1 MLDTGGRLFKL
12 AVQASYA
19 ETMQDPKL
27 MLISTA
33 FHTVSLLLRLLFW
46 ILAWLILRK
55 FLSKLPYNHLFY
67 AGGYGNCIPYMRR
80 GYIFQFW
87 MYVSCVLYL

>member
-55 FLSKLPYNHLFY
+55 FLSKLPSHLNVRTWLIIDEKPNPP
-67 AGGYGNCIPYMRR
+67 AMLGRME
-80 GYIFQFW
+80 
-87 MYVSCVLYL
+87 